1 MFLETTLIGSALG
14 GLFRLAPEV
23 IRLFDKRNERAHELA
38 MMDKN
43 LEYDAARHKWQLQA
57 VETQGQMVLDAAGM
71 EALVESIRA
80 QGRPTGFVWVDAMS
94 AAVRPL
100 LTFWWVI
107 VLYSLVL
114 GARFYLMTKSGL
126 GSAETITLLWG
137 SPEQGIVSSIFTF
150 WFLDRVIKKRPI
162 S

>member
-1 MFLETTLIGSALG
+1 
-14 GLFRLAPEV
+14 
-23 IRLFDKRNERAHELA
+23 
-38 MMDKN
+38 
-43 LEYDAARHKWQLQA
+43 
-57 VETQGQMVLDAAGM
+57 
-71 EALVESIRA
+71 
-80 QGRPTGFVWVDAMS
+80 MS

-114 GARFYLMTKSGL
+114 GARVYLMTEAGL

-137 SPEQGIVSSIFTF
+137 SPEQGIVRSIFTF
-150 WFLDRVIKKRPI
+150 WFLDWVIKKRPI